1 MGDERVLVTG
11 GSGFLGA
18 HCIVALLERGYRV
31 RTTVRTMDGAAGV
44 RAALRMAGHGG
55 DDAGV
60 LEVLAADLAS
70 DTGWAEAVSGC
81 ASVLHTASPFPVTAP
96 RDENELIVPARDG
109 ALRVLRAARGA
120 GVKRVVLTSSFA
132 AVGYGKAP
140 RDTEYT
146 ESDWSDPEA
155 PIGAYGKSKTLA
167 ERAAWDFTKAGGPPE
182 LCVVN
187 PVAIIGPVL
196 GPKLSTSIELVRR
209 LVSGGLP
216 GLPRVS
222 TALVDVRDV
231 ADLHL
236 RAMVDPAAAG
246 ERFLAVAGPAWSLE
260 DMAGV
265 LRSAGYRAPARVLPD
280 ALVRAAAVFAPALR
294 ELVPRLGVVR
304 NASNAKA
311 VGMLGWTPRPV
322 EESLLETVRS
332 LQKLEML

>member
-1 MGDERVLVTG
+1 MGEELVLVTG

-31 RTTVRTMDGAAGV
+31 RTTVRTMDRRAEV
-44 RAALRMAGHGG
+44 WAALRMAGHGG
-55 DDAGV
+55 DAAGV
-60 LEVLAADLAS
+60 LEILAADLAA

-81 ASVLHTASPFPVTAP
+81 AYVLHTASPFPVTAP
-96 RDENELIVPARDG
+96 RDENELVVPARDG

-132 AVGYGKAP
+132 AVGYGHEP
-140 RDTEYT
+140 RDTVYT
-146 ESDWSDPEA
+146 EADWSDPQA
-155 PIGAYGKSKTLA
+155 AVGAYTKSKTLA
-167 ERAAWDFTKAGGPPE
+167 ERAAWDFTEAGRPPE
-182 LCVVN
+182 LSVVN

-196 GPKLSTSIELVRR
+196 GPRLSTSIELVRR

-231 ADLHL
+231 ADLHV
-236 RAMVDPAAAG
+236 RAMLDPAAAG
-246 ERFLAVAGPAWSLE
+246 ERFLAVAGPALGVAT
-260 DMAGV
+260 MAGV
-265 LRSAGYRAPARVLPD
+265 LRSAGYRTPTRLLPD
-280 ALVRAAAVFAPALR
+280 GLVRAAAVFVPGLR

-311 VGMLGWTPRPV
+311 VRMLGWAPRPV
-322 EESLLETVRS
+322 EESLLETVQS
-332 LQKLEML
+332 LQKLGML